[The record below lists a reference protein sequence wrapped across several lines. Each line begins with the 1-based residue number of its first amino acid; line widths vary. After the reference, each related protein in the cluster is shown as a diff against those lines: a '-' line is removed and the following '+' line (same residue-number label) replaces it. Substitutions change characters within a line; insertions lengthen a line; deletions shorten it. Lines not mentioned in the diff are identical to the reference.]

1 MSNNNIKEILKN
13 IPAQPG
19 IYKFLDKTGKIIY
32 IWKSVSLHSRV
43 NSYFLSS
50 ADLNLAKKKMIKEIE
65 NIEYIITNN
74 KEESLIL
81 ESTLIKKH
89 KPKYNILMKDDKNYI
104 YIKITRE
111 AIPKIIKTRIKAWA
125 WDFFGPYTSSAYV
138 ANILKIIKKV
148 FFSRSCNIVF
158 ENKMGK
164 ILIKSKWNTKIPCLD
179 YYIGLCSGPCLLE
192 KKNIDDYLESIEKTK
207 DFLNWNIKWVLSY
220 LEEKMKTY
228 AKELKF
234 EQAQKIKETIESIKI
249 LDNSQIVRDFIE
261 WDYDII
267 NYLEK
272 YDKKYIWIMEVRDS
286 KITGYKNYKIEDK
299 LDEDKEFIMEYFI
312 ENNYINLSKKLNI
325 ILPFEISLDLAKIS
339 LDVPKIWGKLELLK
353 LVYKNLFDFAY
364 KDNLDSLST
373 KNFTKKTQE
382 NLLELL
388 WYKKINKDIVFECN
402 DISHISGNHT
412 VASRSIIENW
422 KTNPAKYRKYKI
434 KTLDEW
440 KIDDFASMR
449 EVLTRRLLEIEKTW
463 YIPDLIIIDGWKWQL
478 GAVMQIVDEFRKIE
492 ETPLTPLVRGKLNSS
507 PDKGRLGG
515 VLSQLQFVSLAK
527 REEEL
532 FLPWE
537 KTSII
542 LEKDSEELRLV
553 QKIRDEAHRFAIT
566 FNRDSRIKASK
577 KNLLEDLPGIWPKT
591 RSKLLKEFWSV
602 QAVFEAPEEKLS
614 KFMTSSQ
621 LEVFRDHGLI

>member
-1 MSNNNIKEILKN
+1 MSNNNLEKILKN
-13 IPAQPG
+13 IPQNPW
-19 IYKFLDKTGKIIY
+19 IYKFLDKNEKIIY
-32 IWKSVSLHSRV
+32 IGKSVSLHSRV

-111 AIPKIIKTRIKAWA
+111 LIPKIIKTRIKAWSG
-125 WDFFGPYTSSAYV
+125 DFFWPYTSSAYV

-158 ENKMGK
+158 ENKIPHPNPLLTGEGT
-164 ILIKSKWNTKIPCLD
+164 IRIKSKWNTKIPCLD

-192 KKNIDDYLESIEKTK
+192 KKNIDEYLESIEKIK
-207 DFLNWNIKWVLSY
+207 DFLWWNIKWVLSY

-228 AKELKF
+228 AMELKF

-267 NYLEK
+267 NYLDK
-272 YDKKYIWIMEVRDS
+272 YDKKYIWLMEIRDS
-286 KITGYKNYKIEDK
+286 KITWYKNFKLEDK
-299 LDEDKEFIMEYFI
+299 LDEDKEFLLEYFI
-312 ENNYINLSKKLNI
+312 ENNYLNQTKKLNI
-325 ILPFEISLDLAKIS
+325 ILPFEINLDLVKIS
-339 LDVPKIWGKLELLK
+339 PEVPKIWWKLELLK

-364 KDNLDSLST
+364 RDNLDSLST

-382 NLLELL
+382 NLLEIL
-388 WYKKINKDIVFECN
+388 WYKKINKDIIFECN

-422 KTNPAKYRKYKI
+422 KTNPSKYRKYKI
-434 KTLDEW
+434 KTLEEG

-449 EVLTRRLLEIEKTW
+449 EVLTRRLKEIEKTW
-463 YIPDLIIIDGWKWQL
+463 FVPDLIIIDWWKWQL
-478 GAVMQIVDEFRKIE
+478 WAVIEIVEDFIKNTDEAKKELFSK
-492 ETPLTPLVRGKLNSS
+492 
-507 PDKGRLGG
+507 
-515 VLSQLQFVSLAK
+515 LQFVSIAK

-542 LEKDSEELRLV
+542 LEKNSEELRLV

-577 KNLLEDLPGIWPKT
+577 KNLLEDLPWIWPKT
-591 RSKLLKEFWSV
+591 RQKLLKEFWNLD
-602 QAVFEAPEEKLS
+602 AVFEAGEEKLS
-614 KFMTSSQ
+614 KFLSSSQ
-621 LEVFRDHGLI
+621 IETFKDHWLI

>member
-1 MSNNNIKEILKN
+1 MSNNNLKEILQN
-13 IPAQPG
+13 IPTNPW

-50 ADLNLAKKKMIKEIE
+50 ADLNLAKKKMIKEIV
-65 NIEYIITNN
+65 NIECIITNN

-104 YIKITRE
+104 YIKITSE
-111 AIPKIIKTRIKAWA
+111 AIPKIIKTRIKAGSG
-125 WDFFGPYTSSAYV
+125 DFFWPYTSSAYV

-158 ENKMGK
+158 EKKEWK
-164 ILIKSKWNTKIPCLD
+164 ISIKSKWNTKIPCLD

-192 KKNIDDYLESIEKTK
+192 KKYIDDYLESIEKTK
-207 DFLNWNIKWVLSY
+207 DFLSWNIKWVLLY
-220 LEEKMKTY
+220 LEEKMKTL
-228 AKELKF
+228 ASELKF

-261 WDYDII
+261 WDWDII
-267 NYLEK
+267 NYIEK

-286 KITGYKNYKIEDK
+286 KITWYKNYKIEDK

-312 ENNYINLSKKLNI
+312 ENNYINQKSKLGL
-325 ILPFEISLDLAKIS
+325 ILPFEINIDMPKIILDI
-339 LDVPKIWGKLELLK
+339 PKIWGKLELLK

-388 WYKKINKDIVFECN
+388 GYKKINKDILFECN

-412 VASRSIIENW
+412 VASRTIIENG
-422 KTNPAKYRKYKI
+422 KTNPNKYRKYKI
-434 KTLDEW
+434 KSLDEG
-440 KIDDFASMR
+440 KIDDFASMK
-449 EVLTRRLLEIEKTW
+449 EILTRRLKEIEK
-463 YIPDLIIIDGWKWQL
+463 IGFVPDLIIIDGGKGQL
-478 GAVMQIVDEFRKIE
+478 SSVMSVVEEFKSKPHPSPLLSGEGIE
-492 ETPLTPLVRGKLNSS
+492 EIDIFSK
-507 PDKGRLGG
+507 
-515 VLSQLQFVSLAK
+515 LQFVSIAK

-532 FLPWE
+532 FLPGE
-537 KTSII
+537 KTSIL

-566 FNRDSRIKASK
+566 FNRDSRIKSSK
-577 KNLLEDLPGIWPKT
+577 KNMLEDLPGIWPKT
-591 RSKLLKEFWSV
+591 RVKLLKEFGNLD
-602 QAVFEAPEEKLS
+602 AIFEAGEEKLS
-614 KFMTSSQ
+614 KFMSSSQ

>member
-1 MSNNNIKEILKN
+1 MSENIKELLKN
-13 IPAQPG
+13 IPAQPW
-19 IYKFLDKTGKIIY
+19 IYKFLDSLGKIIY

-50 ADLNLAKKKMIKEIE
+50 ADLNLAKKKMIKEIK

-104 YIKITRE
+104 YIKITSE
-111 AIPKIIKTRIKAWA
+111 AIPKIIKTRIKAWSG
-125 WDFFGPYTSSAYV
+125 DFFWPYTSSTYV

-148 FFSRSCNIVF
+148 FFSRSCNIIF
-158 ENKMGK
+158 EKKEWK
-164 ILIKSKWNTKIPCLD
+164 ISIKSKWNTKIPCLD

-207 DFLNWNIKWVLSY
+207 DFLSWNIKWVLTY
-220 LEEKMKTY
+220 LEEKMKTL
-228 AKELKF
+228 ASELKF

-261 WDYDII
+261 WDWDII
-267 NYLEK
+267 NYIEK

-286 KITGYKNYKIEDK
+286 KITWYKNYKIEDK
-299 LDEDKEFIMEYFI
+299 LDQDKEFVMEYFI
-312 ENNYINLSKKLNI
+312 ENNYLNQKSKLWL
-325 ILPFEISLDLAKIS
+325 ILPFEINIDMPKIS
-339 LDVPKIWGKLELLK
+339 IDIPKIWGKLELLK

-388 WYKKINKDIVFECN
+388 GYKKINKDILFECN

-412 VASRSIIENW
+412 VASRTIIENG
-422 KTNPAKYRKYKI
+422 KTNPSKYRKYKI

-440 KIDDFASMR
+440 KIDDFASMK
-449 EVLTRRLLEIEKTW
+449 EVLTRRLKEIEKTQ
-463 YIPDLIIIDGWKWQL
+463 ILPDLIIIDWGKGQL
-478 GAVMQIVDEFRKIE
+478 SSVMSVVDMFCKNIS
-492 ETPLTPLVRGKLNSS
+492 V
-507 PDKGRLGG
+507 D
-515 VLSQLQFVSLAK
+515 SQNIFSKLQFVSIAK

-537 KTSII
+537 TESII
-542 LEKDSEELRLV
+542 LSHDSEELRLV

-566 FNRDSRIKASK
+566 FNRDSRIKSSK
-577 KNLLEDLPGIWPKT
+577 KNMLEDLPWIWPKT
-591 RSKLLKEFWSV
+591 RQKLLKEFGNLD
-602 QAVFEAPEEKLS
+602 AIFEAWEEKLS

-621 LEVFRDHGLI
+621 LEVFRDHWLI

>member
-1 MSNNNIKEILKN
+1 MPNNNLEKILKN

-50 ADLNLAKKKMIKEIE
+50 ADLNLAKKKMIKEIV
-65 NIEYIITNN
+65 NIECIITNN

-158 ENKMGK
+158 EENTDK
-164 ILIKSKWNTKIPCLD
+164 ISIKSKWNTKIPCLD

-207 DFLNWNIKWVLSY
+207 DFLSGNIKWVLYY
-220 LEEKMKTY
+220 LEEKMKIL
-228 AKELKF
+228 ASELKF

-261 WDYDII
+261 WDWDII

-272 YDKKYIWIMEVRDS
+272 YNKKYIGIMEVRDS

-312 ENNYINLSKKLNI
+312 ENNYLNQAKKLGL
-325 ILPFEISLDLAKIS
+325 ILPFEINIDMPKIS
-339 LDVPKIWGKLELLK
+339 LDIPKIWGKLELLK

-382 NLLELL
+382 NLLEILG
-388 WYKKINKDIVFECN
+388 YKKINKDIIFECN

-422 KTNPAKYRKYKI
+422 KTNPSKYRKYKI
-434 KTLDEW
+434 KSLDEW
-440 KIDDFASMR
+440 KIDDFASMK
-449 EVLTRRLLEIEKTW
+449 EILTRRLKEIEKTGFV
-463 YIPDLIIIDGWKWQL
+463 PDLIIIDWGKWQL
-478 GAVMQIVDEFRKIE
+478 SSVMQVVNNFKSEIIE
-492 ETPLTPLVRGKLNSS
+492 E
-507 PDKGRLGG
+507 DKKELFDK
-515 VLSQLQFVSLAK
+515 LQFVSIAK

-532 FLPWE
+532 FLPGE
-537 KTSII
+537 KISIL

-566 FNRDSRIKASK
+566 FNRDSRIKSSK
-577 KNLLEDLPGIWPKT
+577 KNMLEDLPGIWPKT
-591 RSKLLKEFWSV
+591 RQKLLKEFGNLD
-602 QAVFEAPEEKLS
+602 AIFEAGEEILS

>member
-1 MSNNNIKEILKN
+1 MPNNNLEKILKN

-32 IWKSVSLHSRV
+32 IGKSVSLHSRV

-50 ADLNLAKKKMIKEIE
+50 ADLNLAKKKMIKEIV
-65 NIEYIITNN
+65 NIECIITNN

-111 AIPKIIKTRIKAWA
+111 AIPKIIKTRIKAGA
-125 WDFFGPYTSSAYV
+125 GDFFGPYTSSAYV

-158 ENKMGK
+158 EENTDK
-164 ILIKSKWNTKIPCLD
+164 ISIKSKGNTKIPCLD

-207 DFLNWNIKWVLSY
+207 DFLSGNIKGVLYY
-220 LEEKMKTY
+220 LEEKMKIL
-228 AKELKF
+228 ASELKF

-261 WDYDII
+261 GDWDII

-272 YDKKYIWIMEVRDS
+272 YNKKYIGIMEVRDS

-312 ENNYINLSKKLNI
+312 ENNYLNQAKKLGL
-325 ILPFEISLDLAKIS
+325 ILPFEINIDMPKIS
-339 LDVPKIWGKLELLK
+339 LDIPKIGGKLELLK

-382 NLLELL
+382 NLLEILG
-388 WYKKINKDIVFECN
+388 YKKINKDIIFECN

-412 VASRSIIENW
+412 VASRSIIENG
-422 KTNPAKYRKYKI
+422 KTNPSKYRKYKI
-434 KTLDEW
+434 KSLDEG
-440 KIDDFASMR
+440 KIDDFASMK
-449 EVLTRRLLEIEKTW
+449 EILTRRLKEIEKTGFV
-463 YIPDLIIIDGWKWQL
+463 PDLIIIDGGKGQL
-478 GAVMQIVDEFRKIE
+478 SSVMQVVNNFKSEIIE
-492 ETPLTPLVRGKLNSS
+492 E
-507 PDKGRLGG
+507 DKKELFDK
-515 VLSQLQFVSLAK
+515 LQFVSIAK

-532 FLPWE
+532 FLPGE
-537 KTSII
+537 KISIL

-566 FNRDSRIKASK
+566 FNRDSRIKSSK
-577 KNLLEDLPGIWPKT
+577 KNMLEDLPGIGPKT
-591 RSKLLKEFWSV
+591 RQKLLKEFGNLD
-602 QAVFEAPEEKLS
+602 AIFEAGEEILS